1 MATQILMPA
10 LSPTMEEG
18 TLAKWLVKEGDA
30 VKSGQIIAVCN
41 ELTPV
46 TRDALLD
53 GTLDLVIDTPTSTLA
68 TKLVQF
74 MIAACDE
81 SRAIPQQH
89 LVPANLFISES
100 L

>member
-1 MATQILMPA
+1 MAIYDCGGGSEGLVSA
-10 LSPTMEEG
+10 LRDEG
-18 TLAKWLVKEGDA
+18 KASQV
-30 VKSGQIIAVCN
+30 IAVCN
-41 ELTPV
+41 ELTPI
-46 TRDALLD
+46 TRAALLD
-53 GTLDLVIDTPTSTLA
+53 GTLDLVLDTPTTELA
-68 TKLVQF
+68 ARLVQF